1 MRIEYHPSLNTE
13 LEEVRDYYESQSFG
27 LGGDFV
33 GEFERQVLKIA
44 AMPER
49 WMIVRGDLRR
59 SLMKRFPYVIFFRI
73 LESDV
78 IRVTVVKH
86 EKRHP
91 SFGMREN
98 RPNKKLENRPLTCLH
113 SSTQESGISFSLVQP
128 SPRGGSA

>member
-1 MRIEYHPSLNTE
+1 MRIEYHPSLYSE
-13 LEEVRDYYESQSFG
+13 LEEVRDYYESHSAG

-33 GEFERQVLKIA
+33 DEFERQVLKIA

-59 SLMKRFPYVIFFRI
+59 SLIKRFPYVIFFRI
-73 LESDV
+73 IEADV

-91 SFGMREN
+91 SYGMQR
-98 RPNKKLENRPLTCLH
+98 K
-113 SSTQESGISFSLVQP
+113 
-128 SPRGGSA
+128 